1 MENSLFLYFP
11 QNVDKRRDFQALAD
25 RETTVYKV
33 VNEDFEGKS
42 NAKIT
47 LLGAFYLNK
56 SWPKVLR

>member
-25 RETTVYKV
+25 RETAVYKV

-47 LLGAFYLNK
+47 LLVAFYLNK
-56 SWPKVLR
+56 S